1 MKHSANGGTEIIV
14 IKVVTSISQN
24 ILNAELSLVKDE
36 IEMFVKQPSK
46 YQKAIPEN
54 SFRTA
59 QQLTSLLQTIAN
71 TLSTEQL

>member
-14 IKVVTSISQN
+14 IKVVTSVSQN

-36 IEMFVKQPSK
+36 IEMSVKQPSK

-59 QQLTSLLQTIAN
+59 Q
-71 TLSTEQL
+71 